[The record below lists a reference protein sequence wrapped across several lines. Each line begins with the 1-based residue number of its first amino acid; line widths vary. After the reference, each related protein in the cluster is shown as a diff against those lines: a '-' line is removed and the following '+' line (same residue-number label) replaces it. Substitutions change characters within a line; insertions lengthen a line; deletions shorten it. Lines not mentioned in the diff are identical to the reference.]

1 MLSVDV
7 SDKFLRNLNT
17 IYVPNVCV
25 EEGMADFGPFYDPNN
40 VLWGSVVAF
49 ECKTKIFQGFGEK
62 VPPLKKL

>member
-17 IYVPNVCV
+17 IYVPNMCV
-25 EEGMADFGPFYDPNN
+25 EEGMADFGPFYDANN

-49 ECKTKIFQGFGEK
+49 ESQNKNFPGVWREGT
-62 VPPLKKL
+62 PP